1 LEICSAFLAVSVHLI
16 QHSAM
21 DIALLDSAAS
31 NQHGVISRAQ
41 LLEIGWGG
49 AAIDAALRGGRF
61 AKVHHGVY
69 RMAGTPR
76 SNAQEIAAACLA
88 AGPGAAAS
96 HRTAAMLLGVPLDRD
111 DHVVEVS
118 VARGHNPHLRGVVLH
133 RSRDLTAEQTLVV
146 DGLRCTTPTRLLVDL
161 GQVVPWWKVNRT
173 LERLLAARRV
183 TVPQVAAALA
193 WHSKRG
199 RSGCGA
205 LRRTLDR
212 RALGA
217 ESPDS
222 ALEARFA
229 ELCAQAEVPLGR
241 FQFEL
246 TVGGR
251 QRRIDFAYPEHRI
264 AVEIDGYEWHSG
276 RDQFTDDRVR
286 DNALQLA
293 GWRVLRF
300 TWEQLVYRPETVVA
314 TLRAALAQPTAA

>member
-1 LEICSAFLAVSVHLI
+1 
-16 QHSAM
+16 M
-21 DIALLDSAAS
+21 DIPRLDALAS
-31 NQHGVISRAQ
+31 RQHGIISRTQ
-41 LLEIGWGG
+41 LLELGWSGG
-49 AAIDAALRGGRF
+49 AIDAALRRDQF
-61 AKVHHGVY
+61 ATMHHGVY
-69 RMAGTPR
+69 RIAGTPR
-76 SNAQEIAAACLA
+76 SHAQQIAAACLA

-111 DHVVEVS
+111 QPAVEVS
-118 VARGHNPHLRGVVLH
+118 VSRGHNPHLRGVVLH
-133 RSRDLTAEQTLVV
+133 RSRDLTAEQTLVI

-161 GQVVPWWKVNRT
+161 GQVVPWWTVNRT

-205 LRRTLDR
+205 LRRTLER

-229 ELCAQAEVPLGR
+229 ELCAQADLPLGR

-251 QRRIDFAYPEHRI
+251 RRRIDFAYPEHRI

-300 TWEQLVYRPETVVA
+300 TWEQLVYRPEVVVA
-314 TLRAALAQPTAA
+314 TLRSALARPTAA